1 MKNDYRVDPTLT
13 TDILK
18 RRDENK
24 TMYIFGDSDGE
35 SCGR

>member
-13 TDILK
+13 TYVLK
-18 RRDENK
+18 RRDENI

-35 SCGR
+35 SCKR

>member
-24 TMYIFGDSDGE
+24 IMYIFGDSDGE

>member
-1 MKNDYRVDPTLT
+1 MKNVYRVDPTLT
-13 TDILK
+13 TDVLK

-35 SCGR
+35 SRER